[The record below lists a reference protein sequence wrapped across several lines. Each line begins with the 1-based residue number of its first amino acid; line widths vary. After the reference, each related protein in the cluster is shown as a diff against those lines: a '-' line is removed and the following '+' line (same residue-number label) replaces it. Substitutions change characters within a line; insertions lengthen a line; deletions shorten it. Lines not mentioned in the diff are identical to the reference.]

1 MTRPEQAAS
10 AGGLPL
16 SLPGRP
22 PYDGAPRS
30 TSVFTAPASRSSGA
44 SPMALLGSVVTQ
56 TGATVRAL
64 TDNRIRR
71 SAGLTASEKVA
82 VIVTVPL
89 LLALGVISI
98 H

>member
-1 MTRPEQAAS
+1 
-10 AGGLPL
+10 
-16 SLPGRP
+16 
-22 PYDGAPRS
+22 
-30 TSVFTAPASRSSGA
+30 
-44 SPMALLGSVVTQ
+44 MALLGSVVTQ

-98 H
+98 HRS